1 MRKLFLVL
9 IASIAPCAF
18 GQFEVTANA
27 VRAHIDT
34 GSSDGHTAWGY
45 ELAAGYAFG
54 AKQQHLVKLGYQ
66 HYGWDEFSQSSMDL
80 GAMGTV
86 GASYDDDLTCEAL
99 IASYE
104 WRTSVF
110 HPSVTLFVS
119 PGLGLWR
126 SGFDSDVR
134 GWGGTRGQYTDHYS
148 DSGDWKLAAQCVG
161 GASWEFLPHCS
172 VTGGVGYLHGWGNSG
187 RADSVSIVRVSAGLG
202 VRF

>member
-1 MRKLFLVL
+1 MRKLFLLL

-34 GSSDGHTAWGY
+34 GSSGGHSAWGY
-45 ELAAGYAFG
+45 EVEAGYAFG

-66 HYGWDEFSQSSMDL
+66 HYGWDEFHQFELGSVGEAISS
-80 GAMGTV
+80 
-86 GASYDDDLTCEAL
+86 DLTTEAL

-119 PGLGLWR
+119 PGLGMWR

-134 GWGGTRGQYTDHYS
+134 GWGGFAGSYTAHYS

-172 VTGGVGYLHGWGNSG
+172 VTCGVGYLHGWGNSG
-187 RADSVSIVRVSAGLG
+187 QADSVDIVRVSAGLG